1 MPATVHI
8 CNGESAKRLRC
19 EAPDAPEAYTRR
31 LRNLA
36 RIYDIE
42 PDIISGSV
50 RAIAESRELIARA
63 NRLLAR

>member
-1 MPATVHI
+1 MPAKNHI
-8 CNGESAKRLRC
+8 WNFEIAERLRREGPTS
-19 EAPDAPEAYTRR
+19 EAHRRR

-50 RAIAESRELIARA
+50 RAIAESRELIAKA
-63 NRLLAR
+63 NRLLSR